1 MDTNGREYGP
11 NGGQATDLRGWI
23 RLLKER
29 SVVKPR
35 SGEIFVA

>member
-1 MDTNGREYGP
+1 MDANMVRTAAKLQIYADGFE
-11 NGGQATDLRGWI
+11 
-23 RLLKER
+23 LLKER